1 MGHTYSLLFP
11 PKAKFTEKELS
22 DQTGKVFIV
31 TGGTSGV
38 GKALVQILYSR
49 NAKVY
54 LTGRSEQKAEDAIKS
69 IKSNVPDAT
78 GELVY
83 LHLDLDDLTTIKK
96 SAEVFLSKEKKLDVL
111 WNNAGVMVP
120 PDGSKT
126 KQGYEMQLGTNN
138 VAPFLFTKLLT
149 PLLVETAKTASP
161 GSVRVVWVASSVAE
175 AASPKHGVDMNNLD
189 YKQNK
194 NEWTKYGVSK
204 AGNVLHSKEYAKL
217 HKDDGIVS
225 VSLNPGNLKT
235 DLQRHMSGLMSYAL
249 DFILFPPIQG
259 AYTELFAGLS
269 PDVTIEQTGAWIQPW
284 GRLGVP
290 LRKDIVAASRTEAE
304 GGTGVAAKFWEWSEE
319 QVKPYQ

>member
-1 MGHTYSLLFP
+1 MGHTYSLLSP

-38 GKALVQILYSR
+38 GKALVQILYSH

-54 LTGRSEQKAEDAIKS
+54 LTGRSEQKATDAIKS
-69 IKSNVPDAT
+69 IKSSVPDAT

-96 SAEVFLSKEKKLDVL
+96 SAEEFLSKEKKLDVL

-161 GSVRVVWVASSVAE
+161 GSVRVVWVASSAAE
-175 AASPKHGVDMNNLD
+175 ATSPKGGVDMNNLD

-194 NEWTKYGVSK
+194 QGWTKYGVSK
-204 AGNVLHSKEYAKL
+204 AGNVLHGKEYAKL

-235 DLQRHMSGLMSYAL
+235 DLQRHMSGLMSYVL

-269 PDVTIEQTGAWIQPW
+269 PDVKMEQTGAWIQPW

-290 LRKDIVAASRTEAE
+290 LRKDLVAASKTEAE
-304 GGTGVAAKFWEWSEE
+304 GGTGIAAKFWEWSEE
-319 QVKPYQ
+319 QVKPYL